1 MVVPADEDGLLCCGV
16 FVHSLTGLLQ
26 RCRNARTR
34 RPCLNLAEQCLSGLL
49 TRMPSRADD
58 ERATLV
64 NVVPEALAA
73 MHIPQGETV
82 VEVPKRLMKYLPEDA
97 HAEGDG

>member
-1 MVVPADEDGLLCCGV
+1 
-16 FVHSLTGLLQ
+16 
-26 RCRNARTR
+26 
-34 RPCLNLAEQCLSGLL
+34 
-49 TRMPSRADD
+49 MPSRADD